1 MIGKF
6 KATKKLILFFV
17 GFLCFD
23 SGFSQKLNS
32 GMDVLEEAAR
42 RSQLIG
48 DAPPVYS
55 FQLRP
60 LGLFPK
66 DTLNA
71 FSGIQDIFIGSKAER
86 QKLSKVRFS
95 LLPVISSSDWNTKR
109 PYGWGNKGMV
119 PNVGFQTYFS
129 TGFFAKFYALE
140 IQFQPEYVF
149 AQNKSFQGFSS
160 DFATSIIQNRFFY
173 WNNGDNPERFGNEP
187 ISKFWWGQ
195 SSIMLNFG
203 PIATGISSENIWWGP
218 GQFNSLTFSDN
229 AQGFPHLSLGS
240 NRPIR
245 TFAGNF
251 EFQLIVGRLE
261 NSLLEPSQ
269 NEFLN
274 DRYFLPFDGDW
285 RYLNGMHINYNP
297 SFLPNLF
304 LGFNR
309 TFQQYNKYRIK
320 DFDGYFP
327 IFEVFQKKTLFE
339 NGNSVNYDGKGQ
351 DQQVTI
357 SFRYLVP
364 KANFE
369 VYGEFGRR
377 DHSYDWRDFIL
388 NPEHARAYIFGFQKL
403 IKLPLPDEFIQVR
416 GEVTHQQ
423 ESINRYARYP
433 GLIGNQTWHTHGLA
447 RGFVNYGQ
455 SLGVGAGVGSN
466 VQTIEISKVKNL
478 NKRGIVLERLANNQ
492 DFFYRAFGQ
501 NPEKKPWIDLSLG
514 FLWDEEF
521 DRLILSGKAQFIKS
535 YNYQWQSDGL
545 STEDYPNGQK
555 LLSFYGS
562 FNLIY
567 RFSK

>member
-1 MIGKF
+1 MSKI
-6 KATKKLILFFV
+6 KKHISLVLTFFFFHTSYVLFAQSLNADYPV
-17 GFLCFD
+17 LEQYLRRQQLQGD
-23 SGFSQKLNS
+23 FSQRYSFNLRPIRFDGRDSSNISEIISTYLSGEPIPKRPNLRFAILPVVSTTELNS
-32 GMDVLEEAAR
+32 
-42 RSQLIG
+42 
-48 DAPPVYS
+48 
-55 FQLRP
+55 
-60 LGLFPK
+60 
-66 DTLNA
+66 
-71 FSGIQDIFIGSKAER
+71 
-86 QKLSKVRFS
+86 
-95 LLPVISSSDWNTKR
+95 KR
-109 PYGWGNKGMV
+109 PYGWGNKV
-119 PNVGFQTYFS
+119 LTPNVGLQTYIS
-129 TGFFAKFYALE
+129 TGFYARFHFLE
-140 IQFQPEYVF
+140 IQFQPEYSYS
-149 AQNKSFQGFSS
+149 QNKPYQGFSDNFPRKVIS
-160 DFATSIIQNRFFY
+160 SRYFY
-173 WNNGDNPERFGNEP
+173 WNNGDNPERFGDGS
-187 ISKFWWGQ
+187 ISRFWWGQ
-195 SSIMLNFG
+195 SSISILAG
-203 PIATGISSENIWWGP
+203 PIQIGLSTQNIWWGP
-218 GQFNSLTFSDN
+218 GQFNSLIFSDN
-229 AQGFPHLSLGS
+229 AEGFPHLSL
-240 NRPIR
+240 NTRRPVK
-245 TFAGNF
+245 TFLGNF
-251 EFQLIVGRLE
+251 EGQVLMGRLE
-261 NSLLEPSQ
+261 NSGFFPSQ
-269 NEFLN
+269 IDSLN
-274 DRYFLPFDGDW
+274 KNFFRKFDGDW
-285 RYLNGMHINYNP
+285 RYLNGISITYNP
-297 SFLPNLF
+297 SFLKNLF
-304 LGFNR
+304 LGFSR
-309 TFQQYNKYRIK
+309 TFQQYNKYREK
-320 DFDGYFP
+320 TFNDYFP

-351 DQQVTI
+351 DQQVSI
-357 SFRYLVP
+357 SFRYIIP

-403 IKLPLPDEFIQVR
+403 IKLPVPDEFIQVR

-466 VQTIEISKVKNL
+466 VQTIEISKVRNL

-514 FLWDEEF
+514 FLWDEQF